1 MQAGHPMQTQTTSS
15 LPALTP
21 IGQTA
26 TAGPWSLAV
35 VEVVSGDEAAN
46 RIASANAGNATAPD
60 GVGYLL
66 AHVQA
71 TNTDSTPL
79 VLNMADFTATGNDG
93 VLRPAASLAGPTPE
107 LQGTVQPGATL
118 DGWLPMLVDDPSA
131 ATLWFESI
139 LLGGNWGSAILGLS
153 EGAAIPSFPPAAD
166 PDSDAGADPGSPA
179 AVGTAVRAGDWAVTV
194 IRTGSGQE
202 VYDNSDY
209 GLRAL
214 AQSAQ
219 VQSTEIATWLGVY
232 LRVTNLSDRPADF
245 SPNAL
250 MLCDTDG
257 EVWDNIMAL
266 NAPIPDVARRL
277 VPGATREGWAAF
289 QLKPYSP
296 GTLARVAP
304 SVVADAP
311 RYVSLSGS
319 ATPAT
324 APVGTP
330 TALNV
335 AAGDTVV
342 TTDSQINLR
351 AEPSATGAIVT
362 ELGKDTKLTIT
373 GDPIEAEGYTW
384 YPVTVVDSGES
395 GFVVSTFLAKAP

>member
-1 MQAGHPMQTQTTSS
+1 MQTQTQTA

-21 IGQTA
+21 LGQAA
-26 TAGPWSLAV
+26 TAGPWSLSV
-35 VEVVSGDEAAN
+35 IEVATGSDAAA

-71 TNTDSTPL
+71 TNTGATPL
-79 VLNMADFTATGNDG
+79 VLNMADFTATGSDG

-107 LQGTVQPGATL
+107 LQGTVAAGATI
-118 DGWLPMLVDDPSA
+118 DGWLPLLVDDPTA

-139 LLGGNWGSAILGLS
+139 LLGGDWSSAILGLTDQ
-153 EGAAIPSFPPAAD
+153 AAIPTFDPAAAPDTNAGSD
-166 PDSDAGADPGSPA
+166 PASPA

-194 IRTGSGQE
+194 IRTGNGQE

-219 VQSTEIATWLGVY
+219 DQSVEISTWLGVY
-232 LRVTNLSDRPADF
+232 LRVTNLSARPANF

-257 EVWDNIMAL
+257 EVWDNVMAL
-266 NAPIPDVARRL
+266 NAPAPDVARRL

-319 ATPAT
+319 AATGTTASTSPA
-324 APVGTP
+324 GTP
-330 TALNV
+330 VALDV
-335 AAGDTVV
+335 VAGDTVV
-342 TTDSQINLR
+342 TTDSEINLR
-351 AEPSATGAIVT
+351 SEPSPTGQIVV
-362 ELGKDTKLTIT
+362 ELAKDTQLTVT
-373 GDPIEAEGYTW
+373 GDAVEAGGYTW
-384 YPVTVVDSGES
+384 YPVTVVATGDAGY
-395 GFVVSTFLAKAP
+395 VVSTFLAKAP

>member
-1 MQAGHPMQTQTTSS
+1 MQTQTQTA

-21 IGQTA
+21 LGQAA
-26 TAGPWSLAV
+26 TAGPWSLSV
-35 VEVVSGDEAAN
+35 IEVATGSDAAA
-46 RIASANAGNATAPD
+46 RIASANAGNSTAPD

-71 TNTDSTPL
+71 TNTGATPL
-79 VLNMADFTATGNDG
+79 VLNMADFTATGSDG

-107 LQGTVQPGATL
+107 LQGTVAAGATI
-118 DGWLPMLVDDPSA
+118 DGWLPLLVDDPTA

-139 LLGGNWGSAILGLS
+139 LLGGDWSSAILGITDQ
-153 EGAAIPSFPPAAD
+153 AAIPTFDPAAAPDTNAGSD
-166 PDSDAGADPGSPA
+166 PASPA

-194 IRTGSGQE
+194 IRTGNGQE

-219 VQSTEIATWLGVY
+219 DQSVEISTWLGVY
-232 LRVTNLSDRPADF
+232 LRVTNLSARPANF

-257 EVWDNIMAL
+257 EVWDNVMAL
-266 NAPIPDVARRL
+266 NAPAPDVARRL

-319 ATPAT
+319 AATGTTTSTSPA
-324 APVGTP
+324 GTP
-330 TALNV
+330 VALDV
-335 AAGDTVV
+335 VAGDTVV
-342 TTDSQINLR
+342 TTDSEINLR
-351 AEPSATGAIVT
+351 SEPSPTGQIVA
-362 ELGKDTKLTIT
+362 ELAKDTQLTGT
-373 GDPIEAEGYTW
+373 GDAVEAGGYTW
-384 YPVTVVDSGES
+384 YPVTVVATGDAGY
-395 GFVVSTFLAKAP
+395 VVSTFLAKAP